1 MNNPLTDYYI
11 QKEIYV
17 TIPTQG
23 KWYKQKPNLTKDG
36 EIGIKPMTISDE
48 VMLNIPDALFNGEA
62 IYNLIQSI
70 APDIHDPFE
79 ISMPDVDVILLA
91 SRAATYDKK
100 MQIETRCTHCN
111 TRNEYQID
119 IPSVLSKVTIVT
131 EQVTLD
137 IKGLIIELRPNT
149 LASINAYNMKSIA
162 TSQLLGKLST
172 NEEEARRQLSDT
184 YFKSVEE
191 ITAANISMISDG
203 IVSVTTPNGDVVNEQ
218 SQIIEWLGNSNK
230 DVLEKIEAQ
239 LRKLNKN
246 GIPSEF
252 DFTCTAEK
260 CGKDFKGAVEF
271 NPAFFFNRN
280 LETLEATKSQFK
292 S

>member
-1 MNNPLTDYYI
+1 
-11 QKEIYV
+11 
-17 TIPTQG
+17 
-23 KWYKQKPNLTKDG
+23 
-36 EIGIKPMTISDE
+36 
-48 VMLNIPDALFNGEA
+48 
-62 IYNLIQSI
+62 
-70 APDIHDPFE
+70 
-79 ISMPDVDVILLA
+79 
-91 SRAATYDKK
+91 
-100 MQIETRCTHCN
+100 
-111 TRNEYQID
+111 
-119 IPSVLSKVTIVT
+119 
-131 EQVTLD
+131 
-137 IKGLIIELRPNT
+137 
-149 LASINAYNMKSIA
+149 
-162 TSQLLGKLST
+162 
-172 NEEEARRQLSDT
+172 
-184 YFKSVEE
+184 
-191 ITAANISMISDG
+191 MISDG

>member
-1 MNNPLTDYYI
+1 MNNPLTDYYR

-23 KWYKQKPNLTKDG
+23 RWYKQKPNLTKDG

-70 APDIHDPFE
+70 APDIYDPFE

-111 TRNEYQID
+111 TRNEYEID
-119 IPSVLSKVTIVT
+119 IPSVLSQVTVVN

-137 IKGLIIELRPNT
+137 IKGLIIELKPNT

-191 ITAANISMISDG
+191 ITAANIAMISDG

-230 DVLEKIEAQ
+230 DVLEKIETQ

-271 NPAFFFNRN
+271 NPAFFFSKN
-280 LETLEATKSQFK
+280 LETLGEMKS
-292 S
+292 